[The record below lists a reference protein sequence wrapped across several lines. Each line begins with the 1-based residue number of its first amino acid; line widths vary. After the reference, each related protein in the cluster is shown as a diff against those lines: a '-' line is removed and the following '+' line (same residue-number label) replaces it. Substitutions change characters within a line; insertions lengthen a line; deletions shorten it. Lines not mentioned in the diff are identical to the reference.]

1 MEADVL
7 TTTPRITY
15 GDLMAMGFLLGEFE
29 QDAGAALRFC
39 EEHGVAAEVCMLLRE
54 AERRNHHFN
63 QIPRRKLKA

>member
-39 EEHGVAAEVCMLLRE
+39 EEHGVAAKSACCS
-54 AERRNHHFN
+54 ERLGGVIATTKSHAVR
-63 QIPRRKLKA
+63 